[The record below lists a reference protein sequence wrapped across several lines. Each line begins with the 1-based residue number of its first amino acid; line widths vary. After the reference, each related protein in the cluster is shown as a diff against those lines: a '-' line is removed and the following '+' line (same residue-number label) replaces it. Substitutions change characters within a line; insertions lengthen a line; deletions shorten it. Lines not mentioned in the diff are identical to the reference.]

1 MLLYS
6 LMSESGATWIE
17 HRVLNGR
24 PADVH
29 ELRVG
34 ELPEHGDLV
43 RMGDDPL
50 ERQS

>member
-1 MLLYS
+1 MLLDS

-17 HRVLNGR
+17 YRVLNGR

-29 ELRVG
+29 ELAIDVG
-34 ELPEHGDLV
+34 FLDAMRCGPIGSA
-43 RMGDDPL
+43 